1 VRSKSWPNRLLFLA
15 LVSTVALCWIVKE
28 RDVSRPNYD
37 FLPEAQMAYSVA
49 YSSFSPNPNFA
60 DGLTLRSPP
69 AGTIARGHWP
79 LHYQAT
85 PEDALRAGLELH
97 NPFSVGDESRQQR
110 GSVVFANFCQVCH
123 GATGQGNGPITQSA
137 FPPPASLLADRAVQ
151 MPDGQMF
158 HVLTFG
164 QRNMPAFAAQLS
176 REDRWSVILHVR
188 MLQGAYAP
196 SPVPAPTEVARLF
209 KENCVACHWEDG
221 SGKHL
226 RKVWPLIPDFTSLA
240 WQVSLTETAIVN
252 QIHYGSRPLM
262 PAFRYK
268 LTAEEILRLAVYV
281 RSLAAHPT
289 GLPVVP
295 SSYMTGADVFGS
307 YCFLCHDR
315 TGRGNP
321 EIRQAMPELPDFTAV
336 AWQESHK
343 DTELAQSILLGKG
356 KFMPP
361 MAEKLGAVDVKQ
373 MVSLVRAFRGGKHV
387 IPLPAPILPGPSV
400 PVMVGTPS
408 TALPVLGASCVGWM
422 GSRQG
427 QGIFL
432 AASALIRGRTAAPI
446 SSTRVPRPKAEQ
458 PLPVPSAETAA
469 RIRVGESIFRQYC
482 FVCHGLDGKG
492 NGMRPVLPPI
502 PDFTNPAFHQE
513 HSDAQL
519 LVSILDGKGTLMPAN
534 RGRVT
539 EDQASSLVA
548 YVRTFGPFNKQ
559 FAVQAGGTADSDF
572 DKKFLELQQ
581 QWNEL
586 EKELQKI
593 GAQK

>member
-1 VRSKSWPNRLLFLA
+1 VKSKSWLNWFLFLA
-15 LVSTVALCWIVKE
+15 LGSTVALCWIVKE

-37 FLPEAQMAYSVA
+37 FLPEAQMAYPVA
-49 YSSFSPNPNFA
+49 YAAFSPNPNFA

-85 PEDALRAGLELH
+85 PEDALRAGSELH
-97 NPFSVGDESRQQR
+97 NPFSAGDESRQQR

-123 GATGQGNGPITQSA
+123 GATGQGNGPITRGG

-196 SPVPAPTEVARLF
+196 GPVPAPTEVARLF
-209 KENCVACHWEDG
+209 RENCAACHWEDG

-226 RKVWPLIPDFTSLA
+226 RKVWPLTPDFTNLA
-240 WQVSLTETAIVN
+240 WQVSHTETAIVN
-252 QIHYGSRPLM
+252 QIQYGSRPLM

-268 LTAEEILRLAVYV
+268 LTAEEVLRLAVYV
-281 RSLAAHPT
+281 RSLAAHPA
-289 GLPVVP
+289 GLAVV
-295 SSYMTGADVFGS
+295 SSSSMTGADVFGS

-336 AWQESHK
+336 AWQEAHK
-343 DTELAQSILLGKG
+343 DTDLAQSILLGKG

-361 MAEKLGAVDVKQ
+361 MAEKLGVVDVKI
-373 MVSLVRAFRGGKHV
+373 MVSLVRAFRGGKQV
-387 IPLPAPILPGPSV
+387 IPLPAPTVPGPSV
-400 PVMVGTPS
+400 PVIVATPS
-408 TALPVLGASCVGWM
+408 TALPVLGASSVGLM
-422 GSRQG
+422 GSRPG
-427 QGIFL
+427 PGPLL
-432 AASALIRGRTAAPI
+432 AAAAMNRGRTTATVT
-446 SSTRVPRPKAEQ
+446 STPPPRPSAEQ
-458 PLPVPSAETAA
+458 PLPVPAAEADA
-469 RIRVGESIFRQYC
+469 RVRVGESIFRQYC

-492 NGMRPVLPPI
+492 TSMRPVLPPI
-502 PDFTNPAFHQE
+502 PDFTNPTFHQE

-519 LVSILDGKGTLMPAN
+519 LVSILDGRGTLMPAN

-539 EDQASSLVA
+539 EDQAGSLVA
-548 YVRTFGPFNKQ
+548 YVRTFGPSKLLTSKPG
-559 FAVQAGGTADSDF
+559 ASDDEF
-572 DKKFLELQQ
+572 EKAIRPLLE
-581 QWNEL
+581 QWNAL
-586 EKELQKI
+586 DKELKRI
-593 GAQK
+593 AQ